1 MRVFSEF
8 EGSANHTGA
17 EHVAHE
23 QEQIAI
29 NLAAVKSTLAIASTK
44 GGTGKSTLAV
54 NLAAAMAL
62 AGRKVAI
69 LDADLNA
76 PSILQML
83 GVRPPLL
90 FHASESIEPAS
101 GALGIRAVS
110 SEFIPE
116 GQPAAMSFAE
126 TETQPAPPP
135 PTHPAPA
142 ELSHSAALRR
152 LLAQARFGQLDL
164 LIIDLAPG
172 IEHLYRLLRA
182 FTPTGTILVSNP
194 SAHTARA
201 LARTFKINAEAGT
214 TILGMIEN
222 LVGFTCDN
230 CRSVRPLF
238 PIGEVSRVSREAEV
252 PILAHI
258 TFDPRLAEASDRG
271 KLFVSEHPET
281 PTAKQLTDMAKQIE
295 NLLAA
300 RRKAAAPAQAAAPS
314 PPLLRQ
320 D

>member
-8 EGSANHTGA
+8 EGSANHTDA
-17 EHVAHE
+17 EHVTRE
-23 QEQIAI
+23 LEQIAG
-29 NLAAVKSTLAIASTK
+29 NLAAMKFTLALASVK

-54 NLAAAMAL
+54 NLAAALAL

-76 PSILQML
+76 PSILQIL
-83 GVRPPLL
+83 GARPPLL
-90 FHASESIEPAS
+90 FHASESIELAS
-101 GALGIRAVS
+101 AALGIRVVS

-116 GQPAAMSFAE
+116 GQPAPISFAD
-126 TETQPAPPP
+126 TETQLPPAPPP
-135 PTHPAPA
+135 VSPA

-172 IEHLYRLLRA
+172 LEHLYRLLRI

-201 LARTFKINAEAGT
+201 LTRTFKMNAAVGAA
-214 TILGMIEN
+214 ILGTIEN
-222 LVGFTCDN
+222 MVGFTCDN
-230 CRSVRPLF
+230 CRSVRPMF
-238 PIGEVSRVSREAEV
+238 PSGEVSRVTREAEV
-252 PILAHI
+252 PILARI

-281 PTAKQLTDMAKQIE
+281 PTAKHLIEMAKQIE
-295 NLLAA
+295 NLLLA
-300 RRKAAAPAQAAAPS
+300 RRKAAASAQAVAS
-314 PPLLRQ
+314 PAIREG
-320 D
+320 